1 MNTFA
6 LRFTD
11 LAQQSLED
19 QVEHLAVTQGFSS
32 AAQRIDSL
40 IDAIQD
46 KLLSTPLGYP
56 VSPQLSELG
65 VLHYRELNT
74 DGYRIF
80 YEVMD
85 SDGITDIAV
94 LLVLGGKQSVEQ
106 ALIRYC
112 LLQPI

>member
-1 MNTFA
+1 MNMFA

-11 LAQQSLED
+11 VAQQSLED
-19 QVEHLAVTQGFSS
+19 QVEHLAVYQGFSP
-32 AAQRIDSL
+32 AAQRIDTL

-65 VLHYRELNT
+65 VMHYRELNA

-80 YEVMD
+80 YEVRE
-85 SDGITDIAV
+85 TDDINV
-94 LLVLGGKQSVEQ
+94 IVIVLVLGGKQSVEQ

>member
-1 MNTFA
+1 MTTFA
-6 LRFTD
+6 LRFTEV
-11 LAQQSLED
+11 AQQSLED
-19 QVEHLAVTQGFSS
+19 QVEHLAVHQGFSS
-32 AAQRIDSL
+32 AAQRIDTL
-40 IDAIQD
+40 IDTLQD

-80 YEVMD
+80 YEVMQ
-85 SDGITDIAV
+85 SVDIDEIV
-94 LLVLGGKQSVEQ
+94 ISLVLGGKQSVEQ

>member
-11 LAQQSLED
+11 VAQQSLED
-19 QVEHLAVTQGFSS
+19 QVEHLAVTQGLSS
-32 AAQRIDSL
+32 AAQRIDIL

-80 YEVMD
+80 YEVMQ
-85 SDGITDIAV
+85 SVDIDEIV
-94 LLVLGGKQSVEQ
+94 ISLVLGGKQSVEQ

>member
-6 LRFTD
+6 LRFTEV
-11 LAQQSLED
+11 AQQSIED
-19 QVEHLAVTQGFSS
+19 QVEHLAITQGFSS
-32 AAQRIDSL
+32 AAQRIDTL

-80 YEVMD
+80 YEVMQ
-85 SDGITDIAV
+85 SVDIDEIV
-94 LLVLGGKQSVEQ
+94 ISLVLGGKQSVEQ

-112 LLQPI
+112 LLQAI

>member
-11 LAQQSLED
+11 VAQQSLED
-19 QVEHLAVTQGFSS
+19 QVEHLAVHQGFSS
-32 AAQRIDSL
+32 AAQRIDTL

-56 VSPQLSELG
+56 VSHQLSELG

-80 YEVMD
+80 YEVRD
-85 SDGITDIAV
+85 AADINVIVVA
-94 LLVLGGKQSVEQ
+94 LVLGSKQSVEQ

-112 LLQPI
+112 LLQAI

>member
-6 LRFTD
+6 LRFTEV
-11 LAQQSLED
+11 AQQSIED
-19 QVEHLAVTQGFSS
+19 QVEHLAITQGFSS
-32 AAQRIDSL
+32 AAQRIDTL
-40 IDAIQD
+40 IDVIQD

-85 SDGITDIAV
+85 SDGITFIV
-94 LLVLGGKQSVEQ
+94 ILLVLGRKQSVEQ

-112 LLQPI
+112 LHQPI

>member
-1 MNTFA
+1 I
-6 LRFTD
+6 
-11 LAQQSLED
+11 
-19 QVEHLAVTQGFSS
+19 TQGFSL
-32 AAQRIDSL
+32 AAQRINTL
-40 IDAIQD
+40 IDVIQD

-65 VLHYRELNT
+65 VLHYRELNA

-85 SDGITDIAV
+85 SGGITGIVV

-112 LLQPI
+112 LLQLI

>member
-1 MNTFA
+1 MTTVA
-6 LRFTD
+6 LRFTEV
-11 LAQQSLED
+11 AQQSLED
-19 QVEHLAVTQGFSS
+19 QVEHLAVHQGFSS
-32 AAQRIDSL
+32 AAQRVDTL
-40 IDAIQD
+40 IDAIQN

-80 YEVMD
+80 YEVRD
-85 SDGITDIAV
+85 SDGITVIVVV
-94 LLVLGGKQSVEQ
+94 LVMGGKQSVEQ